1 MSFDSDLEYE
11 NIDGKR
17 RERIAILENIAC
29 AQKHRAP
36 KTQGGSGTHMEGCE
50 TS

>member
-1 MSFDSDLEYE
+1 MTFDSDLEYE

-29 AQKHRAP
+29 AQKHKEVQELTWKDVKPAN
-36 KTQGGSGTHMEGCE
+36 
-50 TS
+50 